1 VVAVNI
7 GMRQDRNWF
16 PTNQRIVVL
25 TFDSPEEA
33 EAWDAAGQPVTVLT
47 VLEEVT

>member
-1 VVAVNI
+1 MVAVNI

-16 PTNQRIVVL
+16 PAHQRIVVL

-33 EAWDAAGQPVTVLT
+33 EAWDRAGQPFPLVKV
-47 VLEEVT
+47 ER